1 MIKRTL
7 LFLLCVFLTSCS
19 DNNED
24 GVLQGYVEGR
34 QLNLAPRS
42 VGILT
47 SLNVQEGE
55 QVSAGALLFAV
66 DSERA
71 QARLDEAIAASAA
84 AEAQLLNLQKGGRPE
99 EIRAAEETLHE
110 AEAAFKLAQQ
120 NYERTKSLVDRGVF
134 STARLDQDQA
144 NLDAS
149 RARFTEAQSRLEI
162 VQLPA
167 RPDVIDAAK
176 KELEA
181 RKSAVVGAETELR
194 DRSIIAPT
202 AGRIE
207 LVYRRVGE
215 IAGPNQPVLA
225 LLPPD
230 QKRVR
235 FFVPEPL
242 LPNVA
247 HGGRVALSC
256 DNCEGGLGGEI
267 MFIADQAE
275 FTPPVIFSESER
287 EKLVY
292 LVEVT
297 PDNPEAFKNGQ
308 PVGVELQ

>member
-1 MIKRTL
+1 MKKHL
-7 LFLLCVFLTSCS
+7 LILLGLLLSSCGERGS
-19 DNNED
+19 DD
-24 GVLQGYVEGR
+24 TLQGYVEGR

-47 SLNVQEGE
+47 SLNVTEGE
-55 QVSAGALLFAV
+55 QVTSGALLFSV

-71 QARLDEAIAASAA
+71 QAKLDEAIAASAA

-110 AEAAFKLAQQ
+110 TEAAFKLAQQ
-120 NYERTKSLVDRGVF
+120 NYERTKNLVDRGVF

-167 RPDVIDAAK
+167 RPDVIDAAQRD
-176 KELEA
+176 LDA

-202 AGRIE
+202 DGRIE
-207 LVYRRVGE
+207 LIYRRVGE

-230 QKRVR
+230 QKRIR

-242 LPNVA
+242 LPSVK
-247 HGGRVALSC
+247 HGGKVTLTC
-256 DNCEGGLGGEI
+256 DNCDSGLVGEI
-267 MFIADQAE
+267 MFISDQAE

-297 PDNPEAFKNGQ
+297 PDNPAAFKNGQ
-308 PVGVELQ
+308 PVGVIIQ